1 MSTYVSPQ
9 DRTGRRISQG
19 DMARYFPG
27 RGVPIVGQVIAVLR
41 SEIVLRYPITEEAVL
56 DENGAPT
63 GRYKALEEARYAE
76 VRLPP
81 GEVELWG

>member
-27 RGVPIVGQVIAVLR
+27 RGVPIVGQIA
-41 SEIVLRYPITEEAVL
+41 EIQRNRVKLRYAVTEEAVL
-56 DENGAPT
+56 DENNQPT
-63 GRYKALEEARYAE
+63 GRYKALETPRY
-76 VRLPP
+76 VDILLSP
-81 GEVELWG
+81 GDVELWG

>member
-27 RGVPIVGQVIAVLR
+27 RGVPVVGQIAKIQRNGV
-41 SEIVLRYPITEEAVL
+41 VLRYAITEEAVL
-56 DENGAPT
+56 DENNQPT
-63 GRYKALEEARYAE
+63 GRYKALEEPRYAD
-76 VRLPP
+76 VLLDP
-81 GEVELWG
+81 GVVELWG